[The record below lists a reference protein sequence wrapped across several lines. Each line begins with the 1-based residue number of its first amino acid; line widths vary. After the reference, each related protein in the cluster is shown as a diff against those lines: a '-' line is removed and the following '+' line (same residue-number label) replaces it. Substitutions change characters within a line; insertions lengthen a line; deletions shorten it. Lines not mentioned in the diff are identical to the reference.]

1 MRIAVF
7 QFASGDNIREN
18 FDRITS
24 AITQAS
30 EHHVRLLVFHECAA
44 CGYPP
49 IETPDVHRIDFD
61 QLNQYTCEVRRQAK
75 RYAMY
80 IALGT
85 IINVDGVKYNS
96 SLLINPEGDIIGR
109 YDKRARWGWDTD
121 NFEKGT
127 SPGIYEIDGVKV
139 GFRICFEIRFP
150 EYFRE
155 LYHSQVELCFVS
167 FSDVSEQD
175 LPERYHILKSHLI
188 TRAVE
193 NVMTIVSVN
202 SISKFQTCPTAV
214 FNIYGGV
221 VKEAPKNQ
229 EHLLI
234 YDYVA
239 PEKGFGAKGII
250 HNANEVMNLSR

>member
-7 QFASGDNIREN
+7 QFASGDNITDN
-18 FDRITS
+18 FARIKS
-24 AITQAS
+24 AIKEAS
-30 EHHVRLLVFHECAA
+30 DSKVRLLVFHECAS

-49 IETPDVHRIDFD
+49 IETPDISKIDFD
-61 QLNQYTCEVRRQAK
+61 LLDECTCEVQRQA
-75 RYAMY
+75 RQHDMY
-80 IALGT
+80 ISLGT
-85 IINVDGVKYNS
+85 IRNADGSRYNS
-96 SLLINPEGDIIGR
+96 SLLIDPKGDIIGS
-109 YDKRARWGWDTD
+109 YDKRAMWGWDLG
-121 NFEKGT
+121 NFQKGDST
-127 SPGIYEIDGVKV
+127 GIYEIDGVKI

-155 LYHSQVELCFVS
+155 LYRSGVELCFVS

-175 LPERYHILKSHLI
+175 SPGRYNILKSHLT

-193 NVMTIVSVN
+193 NVMTLVSVN

-214 FNIYGGV
+214 FNIYGEV

-239 PEKGFGAKGII
+239 PEIGFGAKGIMQ
-250 HNANEVMNLSR
+250 NANDVMNL